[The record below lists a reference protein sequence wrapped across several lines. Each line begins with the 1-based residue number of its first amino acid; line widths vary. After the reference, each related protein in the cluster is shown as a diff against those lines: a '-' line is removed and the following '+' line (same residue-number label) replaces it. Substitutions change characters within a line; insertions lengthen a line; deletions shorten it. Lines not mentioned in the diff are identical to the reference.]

1 MVFGVLM
8 SEREREPM
16 KITDYLP
23 TGKENA
29 IPSKELAARL
39 GFDTVRDLQR
49 AVERERQSGAVI
61 LSTCSDG
68 GGYYLSNDPLEIAA
82 FIRTLNTRANNTLR
96 SLESA
101 RAALDELTGQDRR

>member
-1 MVFGVLM
+1 
-8 SEREREPM
+8 M

-23 TGKENA
+23 TGRKNA
-29 IPSKELAARL
+29 IPSKALADLL
-39 GFDTVRDLQR
+39 GFDTVRDLQK
-49 AVERERQSGAVI
+49 AIERERQVGAVI

-82 FIRTLNTRANNTLR
+82 FIRTLHNRANSTLR

-101 RAALDELTGQDRR
+101 QAALDELQGRGREVGD

>member
-1 MVFGVLM
+1 MAFGALM
-8 SEREREPM
+8 SEREHESM
-16 KITDYLP
+16 KISDYLP

-29 IPSKELAARL
+29 VPSKELAARL

-61 LSTCSDG
+61 LSTCTDG
-68 GGYYLSNDPLEIAA
+68 GGYYLSDDPLEIAA
-82 FIRTLNTRANNTLR
+82 FIRTLNTRASNTLR

>member
-1 MVFGVLM
+1 MAFGVSM

-29 IPSKELAARL
+29 IPSKELAVRL
-39 GFDTVRDLQR
+39 GFYTVRDLQR

-61 LSTCSDG
+61 LSTCTDG
-68 GGYYLSNDPLEIAA
+68 GGYYLSDDPLEIAA
-82 FIRTLNTRANNTLR
+82 FIRTLNNRANNTLR

-101 RAALDELTGQDRR
+101 QTALDNMTRQVQL